1 MAFSSY
7 RGAAAV
13 AATLFTS
20 ALALGAQATQSKPPA
35 AQAAPGAPKEQP
47 PPAAPAKDF
56 RVPAHRTFALANGMK
71 VTFIPFGTV
80 PKVTMNL
87 ELRTGVIDEGPNDV
101 TLASVVGDMLLEATT
116 TRTALDISRQAAEM
130 GGSINSTWGS
140 EQSSVNGE
148 VLSDYATPFVALMA
162 DVVLNPKF
170 DSADFKRVIDKHARD
185 NAIALAQADNL
196 VMKKFREVMYG
207 DHPFAHIYP
216 TEEML
221 RGFTVERVRAFHAKN
236 YTAAR
241 AHLYVSGV
249 FDQRAVEKAV
259 RDGFSTWAAGAPP
272 TDHPPVIASGQQ
284 VALVDRPKSVQ
295 SAVMMGVPAADASG
309 PDWVKMNVTD
319 GLLGGAFGSR
329 ITANIREDKGYTYSP
344 YSLLMARR
352 GATIWGEAADVT
364 TNVTG
369 ASITEIFREID
380 RLRAEAPPTPELKGI
395 EQNMAGLFTIQN
407 SSRGGLIGQLSFMD
421 LHGLDDSFLTSYVK
435 NVMAVTPEDVRGTA
449 EKYLVPGK
457 FSVVIVGDKAQVE
470 PQLGKVKQMEG
481 ARAKP

>member
-1 MAFSSY
+1 MTINTRRALMMA
-7 RGAAAV
+7 A
-13 AATLFTS
+13 LF
-20 ALALGAQATQSKPPA
+20 APVFALGAQAKPTKQAPA
-35 AQAAPGAPKEQP
+35 PATPSAPKEQP
-47 PPAAPAKDF
+47 PTAAPAKDF

-71 VTFIPFGTV
+71 VTFIPFGIV
-80 PKVTMNL
+80 PKVTMDL
-87 ELRTGVIDEGPNDV
+87 RLRTGVIDEGPNDV
-101 TLASVVGDMLLEATT
+101 TLASVVGDMLLEGTT
-116 TRTALDISRQAAEM
+116 TRSALDISRQAAEM

-140 EQSSVNGE
+140 EMSNVGGE
-148 VLSDYATPFVALMA
+148 VLSDFASKFVGLMA
-162 DVVLNPKF
+162 DVVLHPRF

-185 NAIALAQADNL
+185 NAIALSQADNL

-216 TEEML
+216 TEEQL
-221 RGFTVERVRAFHAKN
+221 RGFTVARGRAFHANN
-236 YTAAR
+236 YSAAR

-249 FDQRAVEKAV
+249 FDEKAVEKAV
-259 RDGFSTWAAGAPP
+259 RDGFSGWAAGAPP
-272 TDHPPVIASGQQ
+272 TERPPTIAVGQQ
-284 VALVDRPKSVQ
+284 VALVDRPHSVQ
-295 SAVMMGVPAADASG
+295 SALIMGVPAATVSG

-344 YSLLMARR
+344 YSMLMARR
-352 GATIWGEAADVT
+352 GATIWGEGADVT

-369 ASITEIFREID
+369 ASITEIFKEID
-380 RLRAEAPPTPELKGI
+380 RLRTEAPRVPELKGI

-407 SSRGGLIGQLSFMD
+407 SSRGGLIGQLGFMD

-435 NVMAVTPEDVRGTA
+435 NVMAVTPEDVKATA

-470 PQLGKVKQMEG
+470 PQLGKVKPIEG
-481 ARAKP
+481 AKAKP